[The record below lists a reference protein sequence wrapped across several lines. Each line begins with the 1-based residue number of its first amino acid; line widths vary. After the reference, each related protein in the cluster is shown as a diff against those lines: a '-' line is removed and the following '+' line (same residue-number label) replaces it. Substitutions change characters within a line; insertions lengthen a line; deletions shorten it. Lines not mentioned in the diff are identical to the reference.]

1 MLAVAWW
8 GVWLAWRGR
17 LETSRGFLG
26 VAQWMLPSGFIAVLA
41 GWTVTEV
48 GRQPWAV
55 YGLLRTAD
63 SVIASLTGTDVALY
77 QIPRDK
83 SPLAGD
89 NSLNH
94 QQAGTYKKLISIGK
108 WYYPSRSTS

>member
-1 MLAVAWW
+1 ML
-8 GVWLAWRGR
+8 RK
-17 LETSRGFLG
+17 
-26 VAQWMLPSGFIAVLA
+26 
-41 GWTVTEV
+41 
-48 GRQPWAV
+48 
-55 YGLLRTAD
+55 
-63 SVIASLTGTDVALY
+63 LY

-108 WYYPSRSTS
+108 WYNHQRKQPGSLTGESDIAHVVPARWNGGTTIMKRFEVIP